1 MSISDLIEEGVG
13 HTYSTNRCG
22 ARKNRKRD
30 QDGGNTRN
38 ELREELHLT
47 ICGVELVWMNELDV
61 MLSPSPLTP
70 FLYTV
75 IGCHPLAL
83 APHSS

>member
-22 ARKNRKRD
+22 ARENRKRD
-30 QDGGNTRN
+30 QDGGNTKN
-38 ELREELHLT
+38 ELGKELHLT

-70 FLYTV
+70 SYT
-75 IGCHPLAL
+75 PL
-83 APHSS
+83 